1 MTQKTPNP
9 APKPMRRTP
18 IWLRV
23 VLLVS
28 LALNLL
34 VVGVVAGHFLR
45 DDPKGRV
52 PRVDRMQAPMTF
64 ALSHEDRRAIGKA
77 LRQEYRDNRP
87 SREEV
92 VAEYQGVIA
101 ALRADPF
108 QPELVEDAFRRQRAA
123 ASSRV
128 EIGQKLLMD
137 RLTAMSADERHAFA
151 DRLEEGLRRGP
162 RHGDKPEGDR
172 DDDR

>member
-108 QPELVEDAFRRQRAA
+108 QPELVAGAGADLTLENEVISAQRIKSTGRFIRRYF
-123 ASSRV
+123 V
-128 EIGQKLLMD
+128 
-137 RLTAMSADERHAFA
+137 H
-151 DRLEEGLRRGP
+151 P
-162 RHGDKPEGDR
+162 
-172 DDDR
+172 